1 MRLWFLL
8 GLSLLAMSCSNGG
21 ACSKGTYVMISKAQG
36 TAVEEAAAEEAD
48 FETEDTTE
56 PLSE

>member
-21 ACSKGTYVMISKAQG
+21 AGSKGTYVMISKAQG
-36 TAVEEAAAEEAD
+36 TAVEEATAEEAD
-48 FETEDTTE
+48 FEEENTIE
-56 PLSE
+56 PQSE